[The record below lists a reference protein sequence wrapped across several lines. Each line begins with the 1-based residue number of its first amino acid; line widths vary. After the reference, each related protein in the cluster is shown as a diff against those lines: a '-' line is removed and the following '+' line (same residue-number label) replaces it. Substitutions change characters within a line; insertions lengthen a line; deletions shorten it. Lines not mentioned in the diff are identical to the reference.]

1 MIKVISTKFN
11 IKDVFVA
18 LLLVVSATASAQSA
32 VTAAG
37 GDGSSSS
44 GSFSY
49 TVGEASSTKSA
60 SICEGVQQSSL
71 EVEETGQTTS
81 AQQALTADIKVYP
94 NPVADVLNVEC
105 KGMGEG
111 TYRIYSSNGA
121 VLTNGACGDGKT
133 SIDMSEAVPGVY
145 SMIIESDG
153 RVKSYKIIKKTR

>member
-18 LLLVVSATASAQSA
+18 LLLGFSATASAQSA

-71 EVEETGQTTS
+71 EVEETGQTTG

-94 NPVADVLNVEC
+94 NPVADVLNWNAKAWAKAPTEY
-105 KGMGEG
+105 
-111 TYRIYSSNGA
+111 TA
-121 VLTNGACGDGKT
+121 LTAQC
-133 SIDMSEAVPGVY
+133 
-145 SMIIESDG
+145 
-153 RVKSYKIIKKTR
+153 